1 MEWRVLLLS
10 FEEITMNTKQIVA
23 AISLVSLSI
32 VAGCARNDGS
42 RAAVPV
48 GRSTTTGAVLC
59 PQGYVTSTDGHSCVL
74 PEETPQDYEFQ
85 PAP

>member
-1 MEWRVLLLS
+1 
-10 FEEITMNTKQIVA
+10 MNTKQIVA

-32 VAGCARNDGS
+32 VAGCAHESSTRS
-42 RAAVPV
+42 AVPV

-59 PQGYVTSTDGHSCVL
+59 PQGYVTSTDGRSCVL

-85 PAP
+85 SPP